1 MNKYLKLIPTVQLRS
16 WRFNAIFSTLHKIS
30 LICSCKFS
38 FFGLFVCKR
47 NTYDFMCQR
56 RWVLAF
62 FPFSPSGHLTKG
74 QLSITIKYYK
84 VLLIGVRC
92 TYLFKSNHYIYWIM
106 SLSLL
111 PPWLN
116 NCVRIL
122 IHRICRFKS
131 FLKTALS

>member
-38 FFGLFVCKR
+38 FFGPFVCKR

-62 FPFSPSGHLTKG
+62 FTL
-74 QLSITIKYYK
+74 LSQWSFDEESIKYYNQ
-84 VLLIGVRC
+84 VLQSVA
-92 TYLFKSNHYIYWIM
+92 
-106 SLSLL
+106 
-111 PPWLN
+111 
-116 NCVRIL
+116 
-122 IHRICRFKS
+122 HRGEVHIS
-131 FLKTALS
+131 IQIQPLQTG